1 VYSWIADIS
10 NKTGSG
16 VTYDTCNPYMACS
29 AESDDGFCG
38 AKEVDGAWD
47 CKPENVCRTCSTF
60 TASGGE
66 CVEVDKYPNAT
77 VVEHGDVSGADNMAK
92 EIMAR
97 GPIAC
102 GVDANP
108 LLNYTGGV
116 ISTPGKGVDHIVS
129 VIGWGKDKDSGKSY
143 WQYDCTHTRT
153 HMHIHARAPLA
164 RSRAHSLTHQPSH
177 AATWCSLLRAL
188 CSHCSRRV
196 VCFVFRVACCVVC
209 ANCLPCLS
217 ARYRMRNSWGE
228 FWGEMGYAKVEK
240 GSNALMLEGGCN
252 WAVPDSWTDMEDGGN
267 TACDEGGEN
276 CNEHLPP
283 PPPLNCEAFCSKK
296 SIAMCSQFGMHCV
309 CGDKQYNTT
318 HKGMPHGTSCS
329 GHPGCSGQC
338 NATAPPPAD
347 LLVLPGFV

>member
-1 VYSWIADIS
+1 MYSWIADIS

-129 VIGWGKDKDSGKSY
+129 VIGWGKDSKSGKSY
-143 WQYDCTHTRT
+143 WQ
-153 HMHIHARAPLA
+153 
-164 RSRAHSLTHQPSH
+164 
-177 AATWCSLLRAL
+177 
-188 CSHCSRRV
+188 
-196 VCFVFRVACCVVC
+196 
-209 ANCLPCLS
+209 
-217 ARYRMRNSWGE
+217 MRNSWVS
-228 FWGEMGYAKVEK
+228 AA
-240 GSNALMLEGGCN
+240 SL
-252 WAVPDSWTDMEDGGN
+252 
-267 TACDEGGEN
+267 
-276 CNEHLPP
+276 
-283 PPPLNCEAFCSKK
+283 
-296 SIAMCSQFGMHCV
+296 
-309 CGDKQYNTT
+309 
-318 HKGMPHGTSCS
+318 
-329 GHPGCSGQC
+329 C
-338 NATAPPPAD
+338 NA
-347 LLVLPGFV
+347 VVSV